1 MDAYFIRE
9 KACILADYMLY
20 LWRDKA
26 SWSNHNIAIEM
37 KYTLVMRGNP
47 RYPERGKKAY
57 ACAQYEKTLSM
68 DELLDYII
76 LHGSSFRKG
85 DYKAVISTLAEAM
98 AEKMS
103 EGYKIDL
110 AEMGRFF
117 PTLECE
123 GAASMADFDPEKHI
137 KAVHVNWE
145 PGEDFKDLK
154 SKTEFREDLSRRL
167 QKEALKT
174 DRQKWTSCKSR

>member
-1 MDAYFIRE
+1 
-9 KACILADYMLY
+9 
-20 LWRDKA
+20 
-26 SWSNHNIAIEM
+26 M
-37 KYTLVMRGNP
+37 KYTLVMRGHP

-68 DELLDYII
+68 DELLDYIV
-76 LHGSSFRKG
+76 LHGSSYRKG

-98 AEKMS
+98 AEKMA

-110 AEMGRFF
+110 AEMGKFY

-123 GAASMADFDPEKHI
+123 GAATPADFNPDKHI

-145 PGEDFKDLK
+145 PGDDFKHLK
-154 SKTEFREDLSRRL
+154 QKTTFREDLTRRM
-167 QKEALKT
+167 QKEALKA
-174 DRQKWTSCKSR
+174 DMEKWKKSIG

>member
-1 MDAYFIRE
+1 
-9 KACILADYMLY
+9 
-20 LWRDKA
+20 
-26 SWSNHNIAIEM
+26 
-37 KYTLVMRGNP
+37 MRGHP

-57 ACAQYEKTLSM
+57 ACAQYEKTLSI

-76 LHGSSFRKG
+76 LHGSSYRKG

-98 AEKMS
+98 AEKMA

-110 AEMGRFF
+110 AEMGKFY

-123 GAASMADFDPEKHI
+123 GAATPADFNPDKHI

-145 PGEDFKDLK
+145 PGDDFKHLK
-154 SKTEFREDLSRRL
+154 QKTTFREDLTRRM
-167 QKEALKT
+167 QKEALKA
-174 DRQKWTSCKSR
+174 DMEKWKKSIG

>member
-1 MDAYFIRE
+1 
-9 KACILADYMLY
+9 
-20 LWRDKA
+20 
-26 SWSNHNIAIEM
+26 M
-37 KYTLVMRGNP
+37 KYTLVMRGHP

-57 ACAQYEKTLSM
+57 ACAQYEKTLSI

-76 LHGSSFRKG
+76 LHGSSYRKG

-98 AEKMS
+98 AEKMA

-110 AEMGRFF
+110 AEMGKFY

-123 GAASMADFDPEKHI
+123 GAATPVDFNPDKHI

-145 PGEDFKDLK
+145 PGDDFKHLK
-154 SKTEFREDLSRRL
+154 QKTTFREDLTRRM
-167 QKEALKT
+167 QKEALKA
-174 DRQKWTSCKSR
+174 DMEKWKKSIG